1 LLRVPLWVKF
11 PNGKPPPQKGKY
23 VPLTQIPDI
32 LRTALGEN
40 TTIGT
45 NTAKAES
52 FEASYTYSYLRPEL
66 KDKYRLNYFVEKV
79 FTYRHVIFD

>member
-1 LLRVPLWVKF
+1 F

-45 NTAKAES
+45 NTTKAES
-52 FEASYTYSYLRPEL
+52 FDAGHNNSILKLVS
-66 KDKYRLNYFVEKV
+66 KDKNFFNYFVKKT
-79 FTYRHVIFD
+79 FTYRYIVFD